1 MLLIFS
7 GNNCYYI
14 NYDRFTYITGQTY
27 IIFFSLIALV
37 FVFYKMIR
45 RFITTFVETQ
55 GMSTAD
61 VFPQSA
67 SAVSTFKNPNLESL
81 NWLHAVAPC
90 FPVNGKNIHIIQ
102 EPSKFY
108 EILLSKC
115 STAKKR
121 ITFVSLYLGIGKLE
135 QNLVS
140 AMMSNLKLNSN
151 LKINILLDFTRG
163 TRGAKNSQTTLH
175 DLIKHS
181 DNFCLSLYHT
191 PALRGLTKRFAPS
204 RWNELFGLQHMKL
217 YMFDDTVIISG
228 ANLSND
234 YFTNRQDRYV
244 MIEDKR
250 LADFY
255 HNLVGKVQ
263 EFSLKV
269 NHKNEIGLH
278 QDWNLLPYHGDR
290 ENFEVQAKNRI
301 KDLFSQ
307 YVNQQ
312 NHGIIN
318 NKGKFKIVIISRRT
332 E

>member
-1 MLLIFS
+1 
-7 GNNCYYI
+7 
-14 NYDRFTYITGQTY
+14 
-27 IIFFSLIALV
+27 
-37 FVFYKMIR
+37 MIR
-45 RFITTFVETQ
+45 RFITTFADAQ
-55 GMSTAD
+55 GLTTAD

-67 SAVSTFKNPNLESL
+67 STANTFKNFNLESL
-81 NWLHAVAPC
+81 NWLHTVAPC
-90 FPVNGKNIHIIQ
+90 FPVNGNKIHIIQ

-108 EILLSKC
+108 ETLLSKC
-115 STAKKR
+115 SSAKNR

-140 AMMSNLKLNSN
+140 AMMNNLKLNSN
-151 LKINILLDFTRG
+151 LQINILLDFTRG
-163 TRGAKNSQTTLH
+163 TRGIKNSQTTLH
-175 DLIKHS
+175 DLIKEK

-244 MIEDKR
+244 MIEDKN
-250 LADFY
+250 LANFY

-269 NHKNEIGLH
+269 NHKNEVELH
-278 QDWNLLPYHGDR
+278 QDWNLLPYDGDR
-290 ENFEVQAKNRI
+290 LDFEVQAKTRI
-301 KDLFSQ
+301 KNLFSQ
-307 YVNQQ
+307 YVDQQ
-312 NHGIIN
+312 NHRTNSHKGILD
-318 NKGKFKIVIISRRT
+318 
-332 E
+332 

>member
-1 MLLIFS
+1 
-7 GNNCYYI
+7 
-14 NYDRFTYITGQTY
+14 
-27 IIFFSLIALV
+27 
-37 FVFYKMIR
+37 MIR
-45 RFITTFVETQ
+45 RFITTFADAKGHT
-55 GMSTAD
+55 TTD

-67 SAVSTFKNPNLESL
+67 PNANTFKNPNLESL
-81 NWLHAVAPC
+81 NWLHTVAPC
-90 FPVNGKNIHIIQ
+90 FPVNGNNIHIIQ

-108 EILLSKC
+108 ETLLSKC
-115 STAKKR
+115 STAKNR

-140 AMMSNLKLNSN
+140 AMINNLKMNSN

-163 TRGAKNSQTTLH
+163 TRGVKNSQTTLH
-175 DLIKHS
+175 NLIKKK

-244 MIEDKR
+244 MIEDKN
-250 LADFY
+250 LANFY

-269 NHKNEIGLH
+269 NHKNEVELH
-278 QDWNLLPYHGDR
+278 DDWNLSPYDGDR
-290 ENFEVQAKNRI
+290 MDFEIQAKNRI
-301 KDLFSQ
+301 QNLFSQ
-307 YVNQQ
+307 YLVQQ
-312 NHGIIN
+312 NHRTNRNNGI
-318 NKGKFKIVIISRRT
+318 FYIIYILFYV
-332 E
+332 